1 MNNKRLETKKTYM
14 RRKTLKMNK
23 WNSKLQGV
31 IKKLTSTLNNGKT
44 TTIILH
50 KSTSIRTISTFIK
63 IKQKQE
69 WEIGFELKDWE
80 LRMAILVFKHSKKLC
95 TPIAFLDS

>member
-1 MNNKRLETKKTYM
+1 
-14 RRKTLKMNK
+14 MNK
-23 WNSKLQGV
+23 WNSKLQDV

-50 KSTSIRTISTFIK
+50 KSIGIGTISTFIK
-63 IKQKQE
+63 VKQKQE
-69 WEIGFELKDWE
+69 WEIGNELKDWE
-80 LRMAILVFKHSKKLC
+80 LRVAVLVFKHSKKLC

>member
-1 MNNKRLETKKTYM
+1 
-14 RRKTLKMNK
+14 MNK
-23 WNSKLQGV
+23 WNNKLQGV

-50 KSTSIRTISTFIK
+50 KSTGISTISTFIK

-69 WEIGFELKDWE
+69 QEIGNEMKDWE
-80 LRMAILVFKHSKKLC
+80 LRVVVLVFKHSKKLC
-95 TPIAFLDS
+95 TTIAFLDS